1 MGDRHE
7 SDERKPS
14 EHLIIPYAPDDRG
27 RSDQRPLPGTLSGPP
42 VAWSCPSLI
51 VDGQPGT
58 YVPGSPLKTLVVV
71 RNYGFGGVPAPATVT
86 LWWAEPS
93 TGFSVLNLLGQASVA
108 VPPDGRDHSA
118 GPIDGFIPASAPPHL
133 CLIAMVSGL
142 TDRPVKD
149 PASGKIIIDPVGD
162 RHFAQHNLNAI
173 NVASGR
179 FDFGFFAGNPLAEP
193 ARFIVRARA
202 VPERALAPLSI
213 TMGMEPAQA
222 DGLDL
227 DLRVLDGD
235 GPEAEE
241 SGDRIAFDLRPGVRR
256 RVLLSGRLPPPPPG
270 RFVAAQILQDRDDG
284 RGEGRLI
291 GGVGVLLF
299 G

>member
-7 SDERKPS
+7 GDERKPS
-14 EHLIIPYAPDDRG
+14 EHLIIPYAADDRG

-42 VAWSCPSLI
+42 VAWNCPSVI

-58 YVPGSPLKTLVVV
+58 YVPGAPLKTRVVV
-71 RNYGFGGVPAPATVT
+71 RNHGFGGVPAPATVT
-86 LWWAEPS
+86 LWWAEPF
-93 TGFSVLNLLGQASVA
+93 TGFPVLNLLGQASIA
-108 VPPDGRDHSA
+108 VPPDGKDHSA
-118 GPIDGFIPASAPPHL
+118 GPIEGLIPASAPAHL

-142 TDRPVKD
+142 TDRPAKD
-149 PASGKIIIDPVGD
+149 PASGKIVIDPVGD
-162 RHFAQHNLNAI
+162 RHFAQYNLNAI
-173 NVASGR
+173 NAASGR
-179 FDFGFFAGNPLAEP
+179 FDFGFFGGNPFAEP

-202 VPERALAPLSI
+202 VPERALAALSVR
-213 TMGMEPAQA
+213 MGAEPVEA

-227 DLRVLDGD
+227 GLRVLDGD
-235 GPEAEE
+235 APEAEE
-241 SGDRIAFDLRPGVRR
+241 RGDRIAFDLRAGERR
-256 RVLLSGRLPPPPPG
+256 RLGLSGRLTPPPPG
-270 RFVAAQILQDRDDG
+270 RFVAIQVLQDLDDG